1 MAGIPLAVLVSGANR
16 HDSIMFEPLLD
27 ALPALAGKRGGQDTS
42 LTSYT
47 QIRDI
52 TFAVAVII

>member
-1 MAGIPLAVLVSGANR
+1 
-16 HDSIMFEPLLD
+16 MFEPLLD